1 MRVVFGCFLS
11 SFELQSTI
19 FIRSR
24 SHFKFL
30 LIYRSLPLTFVSIH
44 LFLCQ
49 DSLMI
54 VWLCVPPFRFLRFIF
69 SIRSI

>member
-1 MRVVFGCFLS
+1 MCTGVSWLVFKLGVFVRVVFGCFLS

-54 VWLCVPPFRFLRFIF
+54 V
-69 SIRSI
+69 